1 MEQNRQNKQNEMEG
15 ILIRN
20 KIYIAVIVV
29 LLIVNIGL
37 SYTLFN
43 EKAKDPQKNLAQS
56 ENNPEDNT
64 QEAPEEPIPEP
75 ENNLEENTHASIDK
89 LVEKYCEYIASGDVE
104 ALEGIVDVLSDEEKE
119 KIQNRA
125 AFIDSFENVACYTKN
140 GPIEDSY
147 IVFVCYDMK
156 LINIETSAPDIICL
170 YVGPK
175 GDDGRRIH
183 YGSIDASMQ
192 EYVAELEQDPEV
204 QALYDDVSTRYQ
216 EAQEKD
222 ETLAAFIQKISGQ
235 VAEQPE
241 ETAEENTEETSEE
254 PSEETAEGGEGSEPE
269 ETAEQPEETE
279 GESQATAQNRE
290 THVTD
295 SVNVRS
301 EATTESERLDLA
313 YKGDPITQIES
324 YDNGWSKVV
333 YKGKTGYVK
342 TEFLE

>member
-147 IVFVCYDMK
+147 LVFVCSDVK

-269 ETAEQPEETE
+269 ETAEQPEET
-279 GESQATAQNRE
+279 
-290 THVTD
+290 
-295 SVNVRS
+295 
-301 EATTESERLDLA
+301 
-313 YKGDPITQIES
+313 
-324 YDNGWSKVV
+324 
-333 YKGKTGYVK
+333 
-342 TEFLE
+342 